1 MHTSDKIRIQNIR
14 MQPIAPAYLGRLC
27 EKLSTFAVKYADAVV
42 HVVNE
47 GTDNV
52 EYPTL
57 DITEEYCLMN
67 QGE

>member
-14 MQPIAPAYLGRLC
+14 MQPLCPADLGRLC